1 MNSPEPSAQQFAI
14 RLDSISDLFWPFDAR
29 PVADRT
35 LSADVRWHLLDEWD
49 RLRDGEPSSLTI
61 YAPAS
66 ERSETDENA
75 VRTAIHRSLQKAA
88 GPLRRVDPLSRQEMV
103 AIRIGIIFLFL
114 SIVVSTAID
123 RSTDDV
129 ILAGI
134 SQGILVFGWVALWR
148 PAERFIVEVVPHFFN
163 RRRVGEFA
171 DIDVRFAWV

>member
-1 MNSPEPSAQQFAI
+1 
-14 RLDSISDLFWPFDAR
+14 
-29 PVADRT
+29 
-35 LSADVRWHLLDEWD
+35 
-49 RLRDGEPSSLTI
+49 
-61 YAPAS
+61 
-66 ERSETDENA
+66 
-75 VRTAIHRSLQKAA
+75 
-88 GPLRRVDPLSRQEMV
+88 MV

-134 SQGILVFGWVALWR
+134 SQGIVVVGWVSLWR

-163 RRRVGEFA
+163 RRRISEFA

>member
-1 MNSPEPSAQQFAI
+1 MNQPESSARPFAI

-35 LSADVRWHLLDEWD
+35 LSEDARWHLLDEWD
-49 RLRDGEPSSLTI
+49 RLRDEQPSSLTI

-66 ERSETDENA
+66 ERSKTDENA
-75 VRTAIHRSLQKAA
+75 VRTAIHRSLEKAA
-88 GPLRRVDPLSRQEMV
+88 GPLRRIDPLSRQEMV

-129 ILAGI
+129 VLAGI

-163 RRRVGEFA
+163 RRRISEFA

>member
-1 MNSPEPSAQQFAI
+1 MNSPEPSDTQFAI

-35 LSADVRWHLLDEWD
+35 LSAEARWHLLDEWD
-49 RLRDGEPSSLTI
+49 RLRGDKPASLTV

-66 ERSETDENA
+66 ERSETDESA
-75 VRTAIHRSLQKAA
+75 IRAAIHRSLEKAA

-103 AIRIGIIFLFL
+103 ALRIGIAFLFL
-114 SIVVSTAID
+114 SIVVSTAIE

-129 ILAGI
+129 IMEGI
-134 SQGILVFGWVALWR
+134 SQGILVVGWVALWR

-163 RRRVGEFA
+163 RRRISEFA
-171 DIDVRFAWV
+171 EIDVRFAWT

>member
-1 MNSPEPSAQQFAI
+1 MNSLEPSDTQFAI

-35 LSADVRWHLLDEWD
+35 LSAEARWHLLDEWD
-49 RLRDGEPSSLTI
+49 RLRGDKPASLTV

-66 ERSETDENA
+66 ERSETDESA
-75 VRTAIHRSLQKAA
+75 VRAAIHRSLEKAA

-103 AIRIGIIFLFL
+103 ALRIGIAFLFL
-114 SIVVSTAID
+114 SIVVSTAIE

-129 ILAGI
+129 IMEGI
-134 SQGILVFGWVALWR
+134 SQGILVVGWVALWR

-163 RRRVGEFA
+163 RRRISEFA
-171 DIDVRFAWV
+171 EIDVRFAWT